1 MERSNVGVENRQGK
15 LNMAIG
21 YVRVS
26 TCGQAAD
33 DRFGIDAQKS
43 AIIDYASK
51 NGYEIT
57 DFVIDTISGVK
68 EVREGFD
75 KILMGEVETDA
86 VIVYK
91 SDRVARDIKL
101 YFYYLY
107 TLEKHGIKLIS
118 VTEEFDEDGGLAN
131 VYRAILQFVAEQER
145 NNIRLRTMAGR
156 KQKLRKGGYAGGN
169 YPTGYFLA
177 DGKLYADGE
186 ERRVVRTIFKL
197 YYEGL
202 GCTRISWELNRRKIK
217 TKRGFEW
224 FDASVARVLKNRKFY
239 EGFVLVDGE
248 YVKGEHEPIL
258 DVDEFRRPDY
268 DFYASR
274 LEEEHLPQIKGC
286 TKLGNP
292 NFYKKKE
299 KETE

>member
-1 MERSNVGVENRQGK
+1 MSAWKTDKGK

-33 DRFGIDAQKS
+33 DKFGIEAQKS
-43 AIIDYASK
+43 SILDYAKS

-57 DFVIDTISGVK
+57 DFVVDTISGVK
-68 EVREGFD
+68 DNREGFD
-75 KILMGEVETDA
+75 KILMGEIETDA

-91 SDRVARDIKL
+91 SDRVARETKL

-107 TLEKHGIKLIS
+107 TLEKRNIKLIS

-156 KQKLRKGGYAGGN
+156 KQKLKKGGYVGGM
-169 YPTGYFLA
+169 YPLGYFLV

-186 ERRVVRTIFKL
+186 EKRIVRSIFKL
-197 YYEGL
+197 YYEGM
-202 GCTRISWELNRRKIK
+202 GCTRISWELNRRGVK
-217 TKRGFEW
+217 TKKGKEW
-224 FDASVARVLKNRKFY
+224 FDSSVARILKNRKFY
-239 EGFVLVDGE
+239 EGFILSEGE
-248 YVKGEHEPIL
+248 YIKGEQEPIL
-258 DVDEFRRPDY
+258 EVDEFRRPDY
-268 DFYASR
+268 DYYASR
-274 LEEEHLPQIKGC
+274 LEEEKLPTYSDKRHM
-286 TKLGNP
+286 GNQELYKQYG
-292 NFYKKKE
+292 FKKKSE
-299 KETE
+299 